1 MKNDYAV
8 KQLAKLAGVSVRTL
22 HLYDKM
28 GLLKPSLRT
37 SAGYR
42 RYGRDELLRLQQIL
56 FYRELDF
63 PLKQIQLILDDPQF
77 DLLEA
82 LDGHQA
88 ALTVQRDRLNILM
101 NTITKTI
108 DHLKN
113 ETMNN
118 YDELYAGLPKEQ
130 AQQWRNEAISKWGKD
145 TVLRS
150 EKALLEM
157 PELNLEQLK
166 ADQKDIFEKL
176 RKLSHE
182 NPESDDVQKQVAR
195 HYANIRSFWGVSD
208 PTDLKAST
216 YKGLAELY
224 ITDDRYTAQS
234 GLPDLGFGA
243 FMHQAMTYFADSRL
257 KG

>member
-42 RYGRDELLRLQQIL
+42 RYGREELLRLQQIL

-63 PLKQIQLILDDPQF
+63 PLKQILLILDDPEF
-77 DLLEA
+77 DLLKA
-82 LDGHQA
+82 LEGHKA
-88 ALTVQRDRLNILM
+88 ALTVQRDRLNTLM
-101 NTITKTI
+101 NTINKTI
-108 DHLKN
+108 NHLKN

-118 YDELYAGLPKEQ
+118 YDELYDGLPKEQ
-130 AQQWRNEAISKWGKD
+130 AHQWRKEAIEKWGED
-145 TVLRS
+145 TILRS

-157 PELNLEQLK
+157 PKLNLEQLK
-166 ADQKDIFEKL
+166 AEQKDVFEKL
-176 RKLSHE
+176 RQLSHQD
-182 NPESDDVQKQVAR
+182 PESEPVQEQIAR

-208 PTDLKAST
+208 PTDLKAAT
-216 YKGLAELY
+216 YKGLAQLY
-224 ITDDRYTAQS
+224 ITDDRYMAQN
-234 GLPDLGFGA
+234 GMPDLGFGA
-243 FMHQAMTYFADSRL
+243 FMHQAMIYFADARL